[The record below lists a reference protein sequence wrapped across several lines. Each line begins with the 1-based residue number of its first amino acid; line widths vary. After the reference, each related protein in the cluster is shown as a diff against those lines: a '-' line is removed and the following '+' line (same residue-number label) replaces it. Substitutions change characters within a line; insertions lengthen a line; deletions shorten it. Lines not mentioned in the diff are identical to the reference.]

1 VAGSDDPY
9 AVLGV
14 ARTAS
19 EAEIRKAYRKLA
31 KSLHPDLNPGDKAA
45 EERFKKVSQ
54 AYDLL
59 GDAEKRRRYDAGE
72 IDAQGQERPR
82 GYYRSWS
89 EQPGGGA
96 RAGAA
101 GGGAGGDSF
110 AAGDLDDLLAELF
123 GRGGGPGGGFGGFA
137 GGPGGARGTRPVRGQ
152 DVRYRLELD
161 LLDAVNGG
169 PRRITL
175 PDGRTLE
182 VKVPPGTRDGRTLRL
197 AGQGQPGRHGGPAGD
212 AYVEIAVRPH
222 PFFTRDGDDLRLDLP
237 VTLKEAVTGAKVRVP
252 TPDGA
257 VMMSLPKGASSGRVL
272 RLRGKG
278 APDGK
283 GGRGDLLA
291 RLMIVLPDPPDA
303 ALERFVETWSGGPA
317 NPRRALGE

>member
-1 VAGSDDPY
+1 MAGSDDPY

-59 GDAEKRRRYDAGE
+59 GDAEKRKRYDAGE

-89 EQPGGGA
+89 EQPGGAG
-96 RAGAA
+96 RAGA
-101 GGGAGGDSF
+101 GGGGDSF
-110 AAGDLDDLLAELF
+110 AAGDLDELLAELF
-123 GRGGGPGGGFGGFA
+123 GRGGAGGFGGFA
-137 GGPGGARGTRPVRGQ
+137 GGPGGGRGSRPARGQ

-182 VKVPPGTRDGRTLRL
+182 VKVPPGTRDGQILRL
-197 AGQGQPGRHGGPAGD
+197 SGQGLPGRNGGPAGD

-222 PFFTRDGDDLRLDLP
+222 PYFTREGDDLRLDLP
-237 VTLKEAVTGAKVRVP
+237 VTLKEVVTGAKVRVP

-291 RLMIVLPDPPDA
+291 RLLIVLPETPDT
-303 ALERFVETWSGGPA
+303 ALERFVETWPGGPTS
-317 NPRRALGE
+317 PRRGLGE

>member
-1 VAGSDDPY
+1 MAGSDDPY

-31 KSLHPDLNPGDKAA
+31 KALHPDLNPGDKAA

-59 GDAEKRRRYDAGE
+59 GDAEKRKRYDAGE

-89 EQPGGGA
+89 EQPAGSA
-96 RAGAA
+96 RAGTA
-101 GGGAGGDSF
+101 GGPGGDSF

-123 GRGGGPGGGFGGFA
+123 GRGGGAGFSGFGNGPGGG
-137 GGPGGARGTRPVRGQ
+137 RGSRPVRGQ

-182 VKVPPGTRDGRTLRL
+182 VKVPPGTRDGQTLRL
-197 AGQGQPGRHGGPAGD
+197 AGQGLPGRHGAPAGD

-222 PFFTRDGDDLRLDLP
+222 PFFTREGDDLRLDLP

-272 RLRGKG
+272 RVRGKG

-303 ALERFVETWSGGPA
+303 ALERFVQTWQGGPA
-317 NPRRALGE
+317 SPRRGLGE